1 VGNLSLLL
9 ASKKLFLFD
18 LDGVFYKGKE
28 SRVKIGGTEAVEALR
43 RAGRRLFVLTNNST
57 DSAET
62 VHSRLLEF
70 DIPVKRDEVLTSGL
84 LTAEYLRDKHGKV
97 TYFLVGEKGLDFE
110 MKKCGHQRTRGE
122 EADFVVVGLD
132 RKVTYDK
139 LDQAGRLARGGAGII
154 ATHSSRLYMYKTGP
168 AMASGP
174 LVKAI
179 EYASGKRATVIGKP
193 SPIMFDIALA
203 RADCAKKDA
212 VMIGDQVDTD
222 IEGASRAGI
231 DSILVTSGVD
241 KSAGRFK
248 PLAVLSNVDEI
259 VPIL

>member
-1 VGNLSLLL
+1 LTGILS
-9 ASKKLFLFD
+9 AKKLFLFD

-28 SRVKIGGTEAVEALR
+28 SRVKIGGTDAVEALR
-43 RAGRRLFVLTNNST
+43 KRGRRLLVLTNNST

-70 DIPVKRDEVLTSGL
+70 DIPVKKEEVLTSGL
-84 LTAEYLRDKHGKV
+84 ITAEYLRDKHGRV
-97 TYFLVGEKGLDFE
+97 SYFLVGEAGLEFE
-110 MKKCGHQRTRGE
+110 MKKCGHRRTRGE

-132 RKVTYDK
+132 RTVTYDK
-139 LDQAGRLARGGAGII
+139 LDKAARLARNGAGIV
-154 ATHSSRLYMYKTGP
+154 AAHSSRLYMYKTGP

-179 EYASGKRATVIGKP
+179 EYASSKRATVIGKP
-193 SPIMFDIALA
+193 SPIMFEIALS
-203 RADCAKKDA
+203 RAGCDRRDA

-222 IEGASRAGI
+222 IEGATKAGV

-241 KSAGRFK
+241 KNPGRFK
-248 PLAVLSNVDEI
+248 PLKVIGNVDEI
-259 VPIL
+259 VRLL